1 MALGENAE
9 TSLRD
14 DLAKGLEEITA
25 REAAAQPDEEHAPAP
40 EAQPNA
46 EAAKPETDR
55 GDGRDA
61 HGRFVKKEG
70 ESGQTADEAQA
81 TSSKSAEVQSA
92 ENAQDKGSPETPAT
106 AAPEGDQPPKSWRAD
121 EAAVWSKLDP
131 VAKAAILRREADAAK
146 IAGQNDN
153 ERMFGREMADIFR
166 PYVPEIQAAG
176 ATPQLAVKILLDNH
190 NALRSNDPNVKLSK
204 ARELLVSYGIDPS
217 QLIDPNAPQDP
228 HIRAL
233 QNEIIQLRSQV
244 NRPAANQQYAPLP
257 PSAEESNIAAEIER
271 FRADPAHPHFEAVHV
286 RMGQLIEAGA
296 ASDLETAY
304 NMAVAADPALRSTVA
319 AQAPAANLQKDTAAA
334 RRASASVTG
343 SPGPAGN
350 PTPMSLRDELA
361 ENARKLG
368 FL

>member
-40 EAQPNA
+40 EAEANA
-46 EAAKPETDR
+46 EPSEPKSDR

-61 HGRFVKKEG
+61 HGRFVRKGEG
-70 ESGQTADEAQA
+70 EATDGAATADGQPSAKPAEASQDGEAKATEPTPDGQTPDA
-81 TSSKSAEVQSA
+81 
-92 ENAQDKGSPETPAT
+92 
-106 AAPEGDQPPKSWRAD
+106 PPKSWRAD

-131 VAKAAILRREADAAK
+131 IAKAAILRREADAAK

-190 NALRSNDPNVKLSK
+190 NALRSSDPNVKLSK

-319 AQAPAANLQKDTAAA
+319 TQAPAANLQKDTAAA